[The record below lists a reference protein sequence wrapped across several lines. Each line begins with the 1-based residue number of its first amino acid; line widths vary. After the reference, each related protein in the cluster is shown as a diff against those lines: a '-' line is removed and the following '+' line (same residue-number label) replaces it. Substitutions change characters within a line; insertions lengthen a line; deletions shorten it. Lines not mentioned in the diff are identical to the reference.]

1 MNQNTRQAITRRR
14 ILQISAS
21 TMAIGL
27 ASPAFAQSPY
37 PDRPIRL
44 VVPYPAGALTDS
56 LGRLMADRL
65 RPVLNQPVVVEN
77 RPGAGTLLGASQV
90 AKSPADGYSLIV
102 ATSTTL
108 AISPAMFASPPAV
121 ASDFVGVAMIG
132 SVSLLLV
139 TRPDLPAA
147 NLSELVALM
156 RKEPGRFNYA
166 SPGKGTMHHLLVE
179 MINAQE
185 KLTATHVPYQGS
197 MAALTDLLTGRVDFM
212 FIDAVAGLP
221 QIQAK
226 KVNVLAVAAP
236 QRMSLLPNVPTVAE
250 TFPRVDIQAWQSIAA
265 PRGTPAAIVNKL
277 NAEINKLLETEDM
290 RATLLKSG
298 VAANPM
304 SVSALNALI
313 AKDEKRFADLVIA
326 AGVKAN

>member
-1 MNQNTRQAITRRR
+1 MKKNALHPITRRR
-14 ILQISAS
+14 ALQTGASLMASALAWP
-21 TMAIGL
+21 AI
-27 ASPAFAQSPY
+27 AQSGY
-37 PDRPIRL
+37 PDHPIRL

-90 AKSPADGYSLIV
+90 AKSPPDGYSLIV

-121 ASDFVGVAMIG
+121 AADFVGVAMIG

-139 TRPDLPAA
+139 TRPDLPAS

-156 RKEPGRFNYA
+156 RKEPGRLNYA

-236 QRMSLLPNVPTVAE
+236 KRMALLPQVPTVAE
-250 TFPRVDIQAWQSIAA
+250 TFPNVDIQAWQSIAA
-265 PRGTPAAIVNKL
+265 PHGTPAAIVNKL
-277 NAEINKLLETEDM
+277 NAAINKLLESEDV
-290 RATLLKSG
+290 RETLLRSG

-304 SVSALNALI
+304 SVAALNALI
-313 AKDEKRFADLVIA
+313 AKDEKRFSDLVMA

>member
-1 MNQNTRQAITRRR
+1 MNRNLLHTITRRR
-14 ILQISAS
+14 ILQASAS
-21 TMAIGL
+21 MLASGL
-27 ASPAFAQSPY
+27 AWPAFAQSTY
-37 PDRPIRL
+37 PERAIKL

-90 AKSPADGYSLIV
+90 ARSPPDGYSLIV

-139 TRPDLPAA
+139 TRPDLSVG
-147 NLSELVALM
+147 NLSELVAAM

-166 SPGKGTMHHLLVE
+166 SPGKGTMHHLLIE

-185 KLTATHVPYQGS
+185 KLKATHVPYQGS

-236 QRMSLLPNVPTVAE
+236 QRTSLLPNVPTVTE
-250 TFPRVDIQAWQSIAA
+250 TFPNVDIQAWQSIAA

-277 NAEINKLLETEDM
+277 NAEINKLLETEDI
-290 RATLLKSG
+290 RATLLRSG

-313 AKDEKRFADLVIA
+313 AKDEKRFADLVNA
-326 AGVKAN
+326 AGLKAS